1 MSEALV
7 SPGLISLTNGK
18 ILVFGGRNLEQA
30 VNDVYHFN
38 TKTNSF
44 HKDPLLQMESK
55 DCFPH
60 SALSM
65 QQSIGSQYLIGSN
78 HVHMV
83 TFAAN
88 GDIDGAISTVM
99 SL

>member
-55 DCFPH
+55 DCFRTQ
-60 SALSM
+60 LS
-65 QQSIGSQYLIGSN
+65 QCNSRSE
-78 HVHMV
+78 
-83 TFAAN
+83 A
-88 GDIDGAISTVM
+88 ST
-99 SL
+99 